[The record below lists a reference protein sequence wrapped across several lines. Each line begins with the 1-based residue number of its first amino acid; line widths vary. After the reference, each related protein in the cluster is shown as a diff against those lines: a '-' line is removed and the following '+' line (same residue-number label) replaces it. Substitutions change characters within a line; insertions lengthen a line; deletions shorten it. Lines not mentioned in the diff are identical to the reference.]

1 MDDIKVSDTM
11 APGDVRVDAA
21 EVKRLV
27 GSPMTAYLANLE
39 SVVDLNGRLEKDDD
53 EGLRPRLRLVLDLA
67 NLFRKVN
74 AISRFRAWLREVDTG
89 LGPTSPA
96 ALIRDSAD
104 AQVGDRLTRAA
115 TRYLRTV

>member
-1 MDDIKVSDTM
+1 VDDIKVSDTM

-27 GSPMTAYLANLE
+27 GSPMTAYLTNLE

-53 EGLRPRLRLVLDLA
+53 GLRPRLRLVLDLA
-67 NLFRKVN
+67 NLFRRVN

-104 AQVGDRLTRAA
+104 AQVGARLTVAA
-115 TRYLRTV
+115 DRYLRTV